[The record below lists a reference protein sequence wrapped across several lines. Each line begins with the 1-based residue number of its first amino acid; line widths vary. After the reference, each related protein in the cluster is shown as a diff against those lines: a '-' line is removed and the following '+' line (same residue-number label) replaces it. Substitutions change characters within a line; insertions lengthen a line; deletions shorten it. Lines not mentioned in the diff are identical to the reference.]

1 MVGLLAISLLAFLA
15 VLIRSY
21 RYDVID
27 LQIPGVV
34 VTERHT
40 TLDLQ
45 GWKVTT
51 PSDLAA
57 RVKKSK
63 VVSVNHFVIRRT
75 KANPP
80 TFVHIMG
87 TSSGIEPEFVNA
99 SALYAWV
106 QPRLHDPT
114 TRAPNEWAIHFDI
127 SSVPIGKSVPIDFS
141 VTFWNAFQEPSQWWG
156 GFRILH
162 QTKRMLY
169 EIKFP
174 PDKHPRSDSILYVTK
189 SDENDEQP
197 FDESPVSTVT
207 YDAEGK
213 VEAIS

>member
-1 MVGLLAISLLAFLA
+1 MSCTETCLRACSIKLTNG
-15 VLIRSY
+15 
-21 RYDVID
+21 ID
-27 LQIPGVV
+27 SGMRIPPCVYFACVRIPGAR
-34 VTERHT
+34 EDSHSLRNQLIWDT
-40 TLDLQ
+40 T
-45 GWKVTT
+45 
-51 PSDLAA
+51 A
-57 RVKKSK
+57 
-63 VVSVNHFVIRRT
+63 
-75 KANPP
+75 
-80 TFVHIMG
+80 
-87 TSSGIEPEFVNA
+87 
-99 SALYAWV
+99 
-106 QPRLHDPT
+106 
-114 TRAPNEWAIHFDI
+114 RAPNEWAIHFDI